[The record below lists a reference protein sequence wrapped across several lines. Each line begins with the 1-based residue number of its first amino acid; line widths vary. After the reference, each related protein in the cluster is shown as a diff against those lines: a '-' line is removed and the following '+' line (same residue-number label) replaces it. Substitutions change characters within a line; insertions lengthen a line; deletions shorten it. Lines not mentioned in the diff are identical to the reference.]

1 MRIILEEAQITVLK
15 KIIAKNGANNPENPN
30 KLTKNLNNKVLLE
43 LHRQQITNKIITNVS
58 YNIITE

>member
-1 MRIILEEAQITVLK
+1 MRILVKEAQITVLK
-15 KIIAKNGANNPENPN
+15 KISPKNGANNPENPN
-30 KLTKNLNNKVLLE
+30 KLTKNLNNKVLPE